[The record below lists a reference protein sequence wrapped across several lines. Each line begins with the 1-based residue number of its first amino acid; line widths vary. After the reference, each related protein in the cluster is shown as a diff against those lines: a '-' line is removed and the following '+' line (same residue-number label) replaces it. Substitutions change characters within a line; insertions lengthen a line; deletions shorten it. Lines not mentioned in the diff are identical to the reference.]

1 MHAQSAPFTDP
12 GRKGSKGWSRVFEDA
27 VRNVKAKK
35 KKNNNNN
42 KSDGR
47 ALTERKKNER
57 RKAGRPENAGSESMA
72 KRQGKILNISGA

>member
-35 KKNNNNN
+35 KKKNTNNN

-47 ALTERKKNER
+47 ALTERKKE
-57 RKAGRPENAGSESMA
+57 
-72 KRQGKILNISGA
+72 